1 MPKNAQKESTLKN
14 ETHNLAGVS
23 TPAVSAP
30 TASTAPSALNWLAS
44 RRPAWLPFKPDAGTD
59 AKNAIAQE
67 RENLIRDLTLLK
79 TALESEIQ
87 AKTQAF
93 EALAQEQQ
101 QRAQAEDER
110 MALSTQMRQA
120 QDDLERL
127 GLTNKALQEDTKA
140 LAQTQRDLEV
150 KAKTE
155 IDALQARLTQEKATL
170 TQEKQ
175 TLAQEKTK
183 AIAARD
189 AEAKAKTEALAK
201 GELEAKAKADVQL
214 KLEAETKAKA
224 ALQKEKA
231 ALTQDKQSLS
241 QEITALKA
249 SLASEAKAKAEALA
263 QGELEAKAK
272 AEAQLKL
279 EAETKAKAALQKEKA
294 ALTQDKQS
302 LSQEITALK
311 ASLASEAKTKAQAA
325 EQLAQETSARKQA
338 EEEGTLLLT
347 QLHQVQEELE
357 RFYLSNKALEKDA
370 KALAQTQRDLE
381 AKAKAEIDALQASF
395 AQEKAALT
403 QEKAKAIA
411 ARDAEAKAKSEALAK
426 GELEAKAKADAQLK
440 LEAETKAKAALQIE
454 KTALAQDKQSL
465 SQEITALKASLATE
479 AKAKAQT
486 AGQLAHE
493 MSGRKQAEEEGTL
506 LLTQLHEVQ
515 EELERYYRNNKDLQ
529 TSLRQTRARFGRV
542 VSRQPEGIDWDA
554 VQIQPLMVD
563 GKPALRCKAVNVAVM
578 GKEWQTLEF
587 LAFDHDG
594 VLSVC
599 FERGED
605 ASGTGPLT
613 RWPRAAAALPALAV
627 RVGQDANDEPNLNT
641 LKDLSTSDWDLLRG
655 LPRLVA
661 EGLQSPPAPWPMEQP
676 DVAIWQAAALATP
689 PALKCLPVALRFDAF
704 KINGAATLPGYEN
717 LQIQLNHLDLG
728 AKRFENFEFR
738 FACNL
743 GTQGEFGAN
752 ARLEFFKLNGAPVF
766 EQWAPNY
773 RDGQS
778 ERLDLVFVFPS
789 TLNLKE
795 FSALSTNDRALVL
808 LLADLL
814 PALLADASPNGLALN
829 RSLEEWTALAQK
841 LRSFVRARLDVTGV
855 QKQPGALVDAVSA
868 GRSVQRP
875 EKTNDVTPKAT
886 RRPAKSEPLK
896 FRKRVI

>member
-1 MPKNAQKESTLKN
+1 M
-14 ETHNLAGVS
+14 
-23 TPAVSAP
+23 
-30 TASTAPSALNWLAS
+30 
-44 RRPAWLPFKPDAGTD
+44 
-59 AKNAIAQE
+59 
-67 RENLIRDLTLLK
+67 
-79 TALESEIQ
+79 
-87 AKTQAF
+87 
-93 EALAQEQQ
+93 
-101 QRAQAEDER
+101 
-110 MALSTQMRQA
+110 
-120 QDDLERL
+120 
-127 GLTNKALQEDTKA
+127 
-140 LAQTQRDLEV
+140 
-150 KAKTE
+150 
-155 IDALQARLTQEKATL
+155 
-170 TQEKQ
+170 
-175 TLAQEKTK
+175 
-183 AIAARD
+183 
-189 AEAKAKTEALAK
+189 
-201 GELEAKAKADVQL
+201 
-214 KLEAETKAKA
+214 
-224 ALQKEKA
+224 
-231 ALTQDKQSLS
+231 
-241 QEITALKA
+241 
-249 SLASEAKAKAEALA
+249 
-263 QGELEAKAK
+263 
-272 AEAQLKL
+272 
-279 EAETKAKAALQKEKA
+279 
-294 ALTQDKQS
+294 
-302 LSQEITALK
+302 
-311 ASLASEAKTKAQAA
+311 
-325 EQLAQETSARKQA
+325 AQETSGRKQA

-357 RFYLSNKALEKDA
+357 RYYL
-370 KALAQTQRDLE
+370 
-381 AKAKAEIDALQASF
+381 
-395 AQEKAALT
+395 
-403 QEKAKAIA
+403 
-411 ARDAEAKAKSEALAK
+411 
-426 GELEAKAKADAQLK
+426 
-440 LEAETKAKAALQIE
+440 
-454 KTALAQDKQSL
+454 
-465 SQEITALKASLATE
+465 
-479 AKAKAQT
+479 
-486 AGQLAHE
+486 
-493 MSGRKQAEEEGTL
+493 
-506 LLTQLHEVQ
+506 
-515 EELERYYRNNKDLQ
+515 NNKDLQ
-529 TSLRQTRARFGRV
+529 ASLRQAQARFGRV
-542 VSRQPEGIDWDA
+542 VSRQPDGIDWDA

-627 RVGQDANDEPNLNT
+627 RVGQDAYDEPNLNT

-661 EGLQSPPAPWPMEQP
+661 EGLQSPPAPWPIEQP

-829 RSLEEWTALAQK
+829 RPIEEWTALAQN

-855 QKQPGALVDAVSA
+855 QKQPGALVDAVSKEPA
-868 GRSVQRP
+868 QRGNDKRQVMARSALPIATPRAAISQKPKVSLKLMGG
-875 EKTNDVTPKAT
+875 EAVTRKVKRLKA
-886 RRPAKSEPLK
+886 K
-896 FRKRVI
+896 FP

>member
-1 MPKNAQKESTLKN
+1 MNAQKEITLKN
-14 ETHNLAGVS
+14 ETHNLA
-23 TPAVSAP
+23 AVSAP

-44 RRPAWLPFKPDAGTD
+44 RRPAWLPFKAEAGSD

-110 MALSTQMRQA
+110 MALSTQVRQA

-140 LAQTQRDLEV
+140 LAQIQRDLEV

-155 IDALQARLTQEKATL
+155 IDALQVSLAQEKATL

-189 AEAKAKTEALAK
+189 AEAKAKAEALAK
-201 GELEAKAKADVQL
+201 GELEAKAKVD
-214 KLEAETKAKA
+214 
-224 ALQKEKA
+224 
-231 ALTQDKQSLS
+231 
-241 QEITALKA
+241 
-249 SLASEAKAKAEALA
+249 
-263 QGELEAKAK
+263 
-272 AEAQLKL
+272 AQLKL
-279 EAETKAKAALQKEKA
+279 EAETKAKAALQKEKTTLA
-294 ALTQDKQS
+294 QDKQS
-302 LSQEITALK
+302 LSQEITALE
-311 ASLASEAKTKAQAA
+311 ASLAAEAKAKAQTA
-325 EQLAQETSARKQA
+325 EQLAHEMSERKQA

-357 RFYLSNKALEKDA
+357 R
-370 KALAQTQRDLE
+370 
-381 AKAKAEIDALQASF
+381 
-395 AQEKAALT
+395 
-403 QEKAKAIA
+403 
-411 ARDAEAKAKSEALAK
+411 
-426 GELEAKAKADAQLK
+426 
-440 LEAETKAKAALQIE
+440 
-454 KTALAQDKQSL
+454 
-465 SQEITALKASLATE
+465 
-479 AKAKAQT
+479 
-486 AGQLAHE
+486 
-493 MSGRKQAEEEGTL
+493 
-506 LLTQLHEVQ
+506 
-515 EELERYYRNNKDLQ
+515 YYQNNKDLQ
-529 TSLRQTRARFGRV
+529 TSLRQAKARFGRV

-627 RVGQDANDEPNLNT
+627 RVGQDAYDEPNLNT

-661 EGLQSPPAPWPMEQP
+661 EGLQSPPAPWPIEQP

-728 AKRFENFEFR
+728 AKRFDNFEFR

-814 PALLADASPNGLALN
+814 PSLLADASPNGLALN
-829 RSLEEWTALAQK
+829 RPLEEWTELAQN

-855 QKQPGALVDAVSA
+855 QKQPGALVDAVSKEPA
-868 GRSVQRP
+868 QLGKDQGQATSRRARP
-875 EKTNDVTPKAT
+875 AAKLRVTVSQKPKA
-886 RRPAKSEPLK
+886 RPKLRGGEAVTGEAKRPVAK
-896 FRKRVI
+896 FKPEAKAASTVIS

>member
-1 MPKNAQKESTLKN
+1 MKN
-14 ETHNLAGVS
+14 ETHNLA
-23 TPAVSAP
+23 AVSAP
-30 TASTAPSALNWLAS
+30 TANAAPGGRNWLPS
-44 RRPAWLPFKPDAGTD
+44 LRPAWLPFKAEAGSD

-110 MALSTQMRQA
+110 MALSIQMRQA

-155 IDALQARLTQEKATL
+155 IDALQARLAQEKATL

-183 AIAARD
+183 AFAARD
-189 AEAKAKTEALAK
+189 AEAKAKAEALAK
-201 GELEAKAKADVQL
+201 GELEAKAKVDAQL

-249 SLASEAKAKAEALA
+249 SLASEAKAKA
-263 QGELEAKAK
+263 
-272 AEAQLKL
+272 
-279 EAETKAKAALQKEKA
+279 
-294 ALTQDKQS
+294 
-302 LSQEITALK
+302 
-311 ASLASEAKTKAQAA
+311 QAA

-338 EEEGTLLLT
+338 DEEGALLLT

-357 RFYLSNKALEKDA
+357 RFYLNNKALEKDA

-381 AKAKAEIDALQASF
+381 AKAKAEIEALQASF
-395 AQEKAALT
+395 AKEKSALAQEKT
-403 QEKAKAIA
+403 KAIA
-411 ARDAEAKAKSEALAK
+411 ARDAEAKAKTEALAT

-440 LEAETKAKAALQIE
+440 LEAETKAKA
-454 KTALAQDKQSL
+454 
-465 SQEITALKASLATE
+465 
-479 AKAKAQT
+479 QT
-486 AGQLAHE
+486 AEQLAHE

-506 LLTQLHEVQ
+506 LLTQLHQVQ
-515 EELERYYRNNKDLQ
+515 EELERYYLNNKDLQ
-529 TSLRQTRARFGRV
+529 TSLRQAKARFGRV

-627 RVGQDANDEPNLNT
+627 RVGQDAYDEPNLNT

-661 EGLQSPPAPWPMEQP
+661 EGLQSPPAPWPIEQP
-676 DVAIWQAAALATP
+676 DMAIWQAAALATP

-704 KINGAATLPGYEN
+704 KINGATTLPGYEN

-728 AKRFENFEFR
+728 AKRFDNFEFR

-752 ARLEFFKLNGAPVF
+752 ARLEFFKLNGTPAF
-766 EQWAPNY
+766 ERWAPNY
-773 RDGQS
+773 RDGER

-829 RSLEEWTALAQK
+829 RPIEEWTALAQN

-868 GRSVQRP
+868 GPSVQKVART
-875 EKTNDVTPKAT
+875 KDVAPKASRST
-886 RRPAKSEPLK
+886 QKSELVK
-896 FRKRVI
+896 VRTLSI

>member
-1 MPKNAQKESTLKN
+1 MKN
-14 ETHNLAGVS
+14 ETHNLA
-23 TPAVSAP
+23 AVSAP

-44 RRPAWLPFKPDAGTD
+44 RRPAWLPFKAEAGSD

-155 IDALQARLTQEKATL
+155 IDALQARLAQEKAALMQEKQTLAQEKTKAFAARDVEAKAKAEALAKGELEAKAKADAQLKLEAETKAKATLQKEKTALAQDKLTLSQEITALKASLASEAKAKAKAQAAEQLAQEKSARKQADEEGALLLTQLHQVQEELERFYLSNKALEKDAKALAQTQRDLVAKAKTEIEALQASFAKEKAAL

-224 ALQKEKA
+224 DAQLKLEAETKAKA
-231 ALTQDKQSLS
+231 ALQNEKTALAQDKQSLS

-249 SLASEAKAKAEALA
+249 SLGTEAKAKA
-263 QGELEAKAK
+263 Q
-272 AEAQLKL
+272 
-279 EAETKAKAALQKEKA
+279 T
-294 ALTQDKQS
+294 
-302 LSQEITALK
+302 
-311 ASLASEAKTKAQAA
+311 A
-325 EQLAQETSARKQA
+325 EQLAHEMSGRKQA

-357 RFYLSNKALEKDA
+357 R
-370 KALAQTQRDLE
+370 
-381 AKAKAEIDALQASF
+381 
-395 AQEKAALT
+395 
-403 QEKAKAIA
+403 
-411 ARDAEAKAKSEALAK
+411 
-426 GELEAKAKADAQLK
+426 
-440 LEAETKAKAALQIE
+440 
-454 KTALAQDKQSL
+454 
-465 SQEITALKASLATE
+465 
-479 AKAKAQT
+479 
-486 AGQLAHE
+486 
-493 MSGRKQAEEEGTL
+493 
-506 LLTQLHEVQ
+506 
-515 EELERYYRNNKDLQ
+515 YYQNNKDLQ
-529 TSLRQTRARFGRV
+529 TSLRQAKARFGRV

-587 LAFDHDG
+587 LAFNHDG
-594 VLSVC
+594 VLSAC

-627 RVGQDANDEPNLNT
+627 RVGQDAYDEPNLDT

-661 EGLQSPPAPWPMEQP
+661 EGLQSPPAPWPIEQP
-676 DVAIWQAAALATP
+676 DMAIWQAAALATP

-704 KINGAATLPGYEN
+704 KINGATTLPGYEN

-743 GTQGEFGAN
+743 GTQGEFGLN
-752 ARLEFFKLNGAPVF
+752 ARLEFFKLNGAPAF

-773 RDGQS
+773 RDGER

-829 RSLEEWTALAQK
+829 RPIEEWTALAQN

-868 GRSVQRP
+868 GPSVQKVART
-875 EKTNDVTPKAT
+875 KDVAPTASRST
-886 RRPAKSEPLK
+886 QKSELVK
-896 FRKRVI
+896 VRTLSI

>member
-1 MPKNAQKESTLKN
+1 MKN
-14 ETHNLAGVS
+14 ETHNLA
-23 TPAVSAP
+23 AVSAP

-44 RRPAWLPFKPDAGTD
+44 RRPTWLPFKAEAGSD

-67 RENLIRDLTLLK
+67 RENLIRDLALLK

-101 QRAQAEDER
+101 QRAQAENER

-155 IDALQARLTQEKATL
+155 IDALQARLAQEKATL

-189 AEAKAKTEALAK
+189 AEAKAKAEALAK
-201 GELEAKAKADVQL
+201 GELEAKAKVD
-214 KLEAETKAKA
+214 
-224 ALQKEKA
+224 
-231 ALTQDKQSLS
+231 
-241 QEITALKA
+241 
-249 SLASEAKAKAEALA
+249 
-263 QGELEAKAK
+263 
-272 AEAQLKL
+272 AQLKL

-294 ALTQDKQS
+294 ALAQDKLS

-311 ASLASEAKTKAQAA
+311 ASLASEAKAKAQAA
-325 EQLAQETSARKQA
+325 EQLAHEMSGRKQA

-357 RFYLSNKALEKDA
+357 R
-370 KALAQTQRDLE
+370 
-381 AKAKAEIDALQASF
+381 
-395 AQEKAALT
+395 
-403 QEKAKAIA
+403 
-411 ARDAEAKAKSEALAK
+411 
-426 GELEAKAKADAQLK
+426 
-440 LEAETKAKAALQIE
+440 
-454 KTALAQDKQSL
+454 
-465 SQEITALKASLATE
+465 
-479 AKAKAQT
+479 
-486 AGQLAHE
+486 
-493 MSGRKQAEEEGTL
+493 
-506 LLTQLHEVQ
+506 
-515 EELERYYRNNKDLQ
+515 YYQNNKDLQ
-529 TSLRQTRARFGRV
+529 TSLRQAKARFGRV

-627 RVGQDANDEPNLNT
+627 RVGQDAYDEPNLNT

-661 EGLQSPPAPWPMEQP
+661 EGLQSPPAPWPIEQP

-743 GTQGEFGAN
+743 GTQGEFGLN
-752 ARLEFFKLNGAPVF
+752 ARLEFFKLNGAPAF

-773 RDGQS
+773 RDGER

-829 RSLEEWTALAQK
+829 RPIEEWTALAQN

-868 GRSVQRP
+868 GPSVQKVART
-875 EKTNDVTPKAT
+875 KDVAPKASRST
-886 RRPAKSEPLK
+886 QKSELVK
-896 FRKRVI
+896 VRTLSI